1 MTDDATVLARLR
13 SLWER
18 VDPAPDD
25 LADRVLFA
33 LELEDLDTEF
43 ELLRLVEQAD
53 ASVGARAS
61 RPSDVTSITFSGPSL
76 TVMLAVG
83 ASGDRRRVDG
93 WLAPASPS
101 RVVVHCADGE
111 LEAAADE
118 TGRFVLES
126 VPSGMLRL
134 VVHPEPGADG
144 TSTPFL
150 TPTVEI

>member
-33 LELEDLDTEF
+33 LELEDLDTDF
-43 ELLRLVEQAD
+43 ELLRLVEHAD

-61 RPSDVTSITFSGPSL
+61 RRSDVTSITFSGPSL

-93 WLAPASPS
+93 WLAPAGPS
-101 RVVVHCADGE
+101 RVVVHSAEGE
-111 LEAAADE
+111 LETAADE
-118 TGRFVLES
+118 TGRFVLDS

-134 VVHPEPGADG
+134 VVHPEPGVDG
-144 TSTPFL
+144 AAAPFL